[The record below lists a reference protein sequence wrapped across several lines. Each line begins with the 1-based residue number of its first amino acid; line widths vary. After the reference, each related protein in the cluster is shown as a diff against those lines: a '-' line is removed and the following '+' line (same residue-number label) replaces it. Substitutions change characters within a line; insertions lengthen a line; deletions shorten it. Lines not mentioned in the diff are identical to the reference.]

1 MAGAGHFGGDVDHGC
16 GHFLRGQRGLQ
27 AHGVVHAVLQRQ
39 HQRAGQEVRA
49 DGGSGAFGVG
59 GLDAEQHQRGTGH
72 GARFC
77 AGLQA
82 HLFLEALCVEQQTVA
97 LDGVHMVRPADQ
109 GDVMA
114 RTRQHAAVIT
124 TDCTGTHDCNFC
136 HFFSLVESFYVAGS
150 RATSAASVSPT
161 GCATL
166 RVNRSSARV
175 RPRFTAAMG
184 LPAAAAACTKR

>member
-1 MAGAGHFGGDVDHGC
+1 MGAAQHHVVRHHARQHIQIGRQCGNAG
-16 GHFLRGQRGLQ
+16 
-27 AHGVVHAVLQRQ
+27 GVVHAVLQRQ

-82 HLFLEALCVEQQTVA
+82 HLFLEALCVEQQAVA

-109 GDVMA
+109 GHVMA

-124 TDCTGTHDCNFC
+124 ADCTGAHDCYLC
-136 HFFSLVESFYVAGS
+136 HCFPWLIAVGS
-150 RATSAASVSPT
+150 
-161 GCATL
+161 C
-166 RVNRSSARV
+166 
-175 RPRFTAAMG
+175 
-184 LPAAAAACTKR
+184 